1 MSLPLVLASS
11 SVYRQTLLKRLGLP
25 FIAQSPDAVEDQ
37 LPGEPSRSLAE
48 RLALCKAGAL
58 SEDFA
63 QHLIIGSDQVATLN
77 KQVLGK
83 PGNFDAAFAQ
93 LKAQSGETVLFY
105 TSVAILDSANG
116 AYRCATDATKV
127 TFRQLGDDEITRY
140 LEREK
145 PYDCAGSFKVEAL
158 GIALFKSVET
168 QDPTG
173 LMGLPL
179 ILVAKMLR
187 EFGVQ
192 VI

>member
-11 SVYRQTLLKRLGLP
+11 SIYRQTLLQRLGLP
-25 FIAQSPDAVEDQ
+25 FVAQNPHTREDP

-58 SEDFA
+58 SEDFPE
-63 QHLIIGSDQVATLN
+63 HLIIGSDQVATLN

-83 PGNFDAAFAQ
+83 PGDFDTAFAQ

-105 TSVAILDSANG
+105 TSVAILDSDKG
-116 AYRCATDATKV
+116 AYRCATDTTKV
-127 TFRQLGDDEITRY
+127 TFRQLDDGEITRY
-140 LEREK
+140 LEREQ
-145 PYDCAGSFKVEAL
+145 PYDCAGSFKVEGL